1 MKIIGGKIYA
11 LRIPFVEAFAHTTK
25 NRKFSDSFIVRLVA
39 EDGTEGYGEGAAR
52 PYVTGETV
60 ETSVEHIKN
69 QLFPAI
75 RENDYAEIETGI
87 DALDALKLIAESLS
101 APDLSDGIIWNAARA
116 AVESALIDCCL
127 KRQKL
132 SLGAILLPKRN
143 LVTYSGVITAGT
155 IEKAVQHA
163 KRFKFFGIRQLKIKI
178 GDAESVSRVAAIRQI
193 VGDDISLRVDAN
205 GAYSVERAIEI
216 SNRLAPYKI
225 DAIEQPIPRGELKD
239 LAKVKNLSPIP
250 VMVDES
256 LVTVRDA
263 EKLIEASACDFFNLR
278 ISKCGGIFETIKI
291 ARLAKQAGIRLQ
303 IGCQVGETAIL
314 SAAGRHLAAH
324 LEEVEFVEGSFG
336 NLLLAEDI
344 SRNSVNFGHGG
355 RAPLLR
361 GLGLGVEVREQILEK
376 YAHSTINL
384 EKARSSA
391 FRRLTVANE
400 AA

>member
-11 LRIPFVEAFAHTTK
+11 LRIPFVEAFAHSTK
-25 NRKFSDSFIVRLVA
+25 NRKFSDSFVVRLVA

-75 RENDYAEIETGI
+75 LKNDYAKIETGI
-87 DALDALKLIAESLS
+87 DALDALKPITESLP
-101 APDLSDGIIWNAARA
+101 APDLSDGVVWNAARA

-127 KRQKL
+127 KRQNL
-132 SLGAILLPKRN
+132 SLGAILSPN
-143 LVTYSGVITAGT
+143 CNFVTYSGVITAGT

-178 GDAESVSRVAAIRQI
+178 GDAESVSRVAAIRQT
-193 VGDDISLRVDAN
+193 VGDDVSLRADAN
-205 GAYSVERAIEI
+205 GAYRVESAIEI

-239 LAKVKNLSPIP
+239 LEKIKKLSPIP

-256 LVTVRDA
+256 LVTLRDA
-263 EKLIEASACDFFNLR
+263 EELIEASACDFFNLR
-278 ISKCGGIFETIKI
+278 ISKCGGIFNTIKI
-291 ARLAKQAGIRLQ
+291 ARLAKQAGICLQ

-314 SAAGRHLAAH
+314 SAAGRYLAAY
-324 LEEVEFVEGSFG
+324 LEDIEFVEGSYG

-344 SRNSVNFGHGG
+344 SRNGINFGHGG
-355 RAPLLR
+355 RAPVLR
-361 GLGLGVEVREQILEK
+361 GDGLGVEVREEILEK
-376 YAHSTINL
+376 YAHSIIKVGKEL
-384 EKARSSA
+384 SKYA
-391 FRRLTVANE
+391 
-400 AA
+400 

>member
-11 LRIPFVEAFAHTTK
+11 LRIPFVEAFAHSTK
-25 NRKFSDSFIVRLVA
+25 NRKFSDSFVVRLVA

-69 QLFPAI
+69 ELFPAI
-75 RENDYAEIETGI
+75 QEKDYAEIKTGI
-87 DALDALKLIAESLS
+87 DALNTLKPIAESLPALDS
-101 APDLSDGIIWNAARA
+101 SDGITRNAARA
-116 AVESALIDCCL
+116 AVESALIDCFL

-132 SLGAILLPKRN
+132 SLGTILSPKRN

-178 GDAESVSRVAAIRQI
+178 GDAESVSRVAAIRRA
-193 VGDDISLRVDAN
+193 VGDDVSLRVDAN
-205 GAYSVERAIEI
+205 GAYSVAGAIEI

-250 VMVDES
+250 LMVDES
-256 LVTVRDA
+256 LVTLRDA

-278 ISKCGGIFETIKI
+278 ISKCGGIFEAIKI

-336 NLLLAEDI
+336 TLLLAEDI

-361 GLGLGVEVREQILEK
+361 GGGLGVEAREEILEK
-376 YAHSTINL
+376 YAHSIINL
-384 EKARSSA
+384 GKELSKYA
-391 FRRLTVANE
+391 
-400 AA
+400 